1 MSLNPPPETPPT
13 SAAHL
18 QPRALAARLDRIEAE
33 LAHTRASLDELVAH
47 ARRQQDLVDEMRP
60 VATSM
65 MRVATRR
72 FASLEADGALGMG
85 RAALRLG
92 ERVLH
97 GYTVDDVD
105 ALADSVVAILD
116 TVRSV
121 TRPEILALVQEGAE
135 TIEHAE
141 QADPIGVV
149 GLARA
154 SGDVNVQ
161 KGLGIL
167 VATLRHVGR
176 ASRVLSKKEAGL
188 RRGPAPPRPPGSPM
202 ARAPI
207 AQPRPAGP
215 TAAPMAAPVAVAP
228 PVFPELG
235 DLRFDA
241 EGFLA
246 DADQWT
252 EAFAEAVAAD
262 LGLALGDRHWVAV
275 RAARETH
282 ARTGESPNIRRLTAV
297 CDVTTK
303 ELYQLFPH
311 APGKTVARIAGLPK
325 PVGCL

>member
-1 MSLNPPPETPPT
+1 MSLTPPVDPAP
-13 SAAHL
+13 AATPL
-18 QPRALAARLDRIEAE
+18 DGASLAARLERVEAE
-33 LAHTRASLDELVAH
+33 LAYTRASLDELVAH

-60 VATSM
+60 VASSI

-72 FASLEADGALGMG
+72 FAELEADGALGMS

-92 ERVLH
+92 QRVLH
-97 GYTVDDVD
+97 GYTVEDVD
-105 ALADSVVAILD
+105 ALGDSVVAILD
-116 TVRSV
+116 TVRAV
-121 TRPEILALVQEGAE
+121 TQPEILALVQEGAE
-135 TIEHAE
+135 TLEQAE
-141 QADPIGVV
+141 EADPIGVI

-176 ASRVLSKKEAGL
+176 ASRVLSKRETKL
-188 RRGPAPPRPPGSPM
+188 RRGPAARSSGGSRAPLTAP
-202 ARAPI
+202 ARAGTP
-207 AQPRPAGP
+207 AAAGP
-215 TAAPMAAPVAVAP
+215 AVAP
-228 PVFPELG
+228 PAAPPPSVFPELG

-241 EGFLA
+241 QGFLA
-246 DADQWT
+246 DAEQWT

-262 LGLALGDRHWVAV
+262 VGITLGERHWVAL
-275 RAARETH
+275 RAARDTFT
-282 ARTGESPNIRRLTAV
+282 RTGESPNIRRLTVV